1 MYDCSHDCGCPP
13 FDMKSKKFLN
23 LNNYSPFRI
32 YHIYLHI
39 YRVRLRSK
47 QLKLMDVFTL
57 RNK

>member
-1 MYDCSHDCGCPP
+1 MYDRSHECPP
-13 FDMKSKKFLN
+13 FDMTSKKFLN

-32 YHIYLHI
+32 NHIYLYI
-39 YRVRLRSK
+39 YSVRLRSK